1 MRVLITGASGFVG
14 QAAARALLSE
24 GHEVRGLTRDPTRTQ
39 TVGVQR
45 VLGSIGDPNSIASAA
60 TACDAIVHAA
70 GITSLGAPER
80 VLRWVHIAGTENV
93 LRAARHVGVGRVL
106 HMSCAD
112 VSLSRDDRM
121 HWDETRVLAHPPI
134 GAFASSKLMAEEIAL
149 SASDDRLEVCALRP
163 ALLWGPGDA
172 QGLSQL
178 QHELQRGGVMLY
190 DQGRNVL
197 GTTHIDNLT
206 QAVLKA
212 LRAQDAPGRAYYITD
227 GEFLEAREFYTRVL
241 SALGLPVQF
250 AQRSLSM
257 ALLRARLSGKLGLT
271 PRTSEAQILRRAKSA
286 LFDLSSAAKDLGYTP
301 TLDLDAQLQG
311 LADWVRAEGG
321 IEAIIARVR
330 PEPTHADVDA
340 QVALAGGDS

>member
-14 QAAARALLSE
+14 KAAARALLAA
-24 GHEVRGLTRDPTRTQ
+24 GHEVRGLTRDPTRQ
-39 TVGVQR
+39 QAAGVQR
-45 VLGSIGDPNSIASAA
+45 VLGSIGDPASIASAA
-60 TACDAIVHAA
+60 AACDAIVHAA

-93 LRAARHVGVGRVL
+93 LRAARHASVKRVL

-121 HWDETRVLAHPPI
+121 HWDETRVLAQDPI
-134 GAFASSKLMAEEIAL
+134 GSFAKSKLMAEEIAL
-149 SASDDRLEVCALRP
+149 SGSDARLEVCALRP
-163 ALLWGPGDA
+163 DLLWGPGDV

-178 QHELQRGGVMLY
+178 KRELQQGGVILY

-206 QAVLKA
+206 QAILKA
-212 LRAQDAPGRAYYITD
+212 LQAQDAPGRAYYITD
-227 GEFLEAREFYTRVL
+227 GEFLEARELYTRLL
-241 SALGLPVQF
+241 SALGLPTKLV
-250 AQRSLSM
+250 QRSLGM
-257 ALLRARLSGKLGLT
+257 ALLRARLASKLGLT
-271 PRTSEAQILRRAKSA
+271 PRSSEAQILRRAKSA
-286 LFDLSSAAKDLGYTP
+286 LFDLSSASKDLGYTP

-321 IEAIIARVR
+321 FDAVVSRVR
-330 PEPTHADVDA
+330 PEPTHSDVDA
-340 QVALAGGDS
+340 QVALAGGD